1 MARRRRKKSTR
12 RRDTSVKLL
21 NVAEAYAY
29 SNIMTTNLFGASVP
43 EFITGKQNISQAGS
57 TYNLA
62 AWSSGS
68 TSDAAI
74 EKSLG
79 VGTVS
84 IRDLAHNPQLALDA
98 TAIRL
103 KANMWNIVGQ
113 TVATRWGFKFGKR
126 LLRQPINMINRS
138 VFKPLAMGIKL

>member
-1 MARRRRKKSTR
+1 MARRGRKKKRS

-43 EFITGKQNISQAGS
+43 QFITGEQNISQPGS

-62 AWSSGS
+62 AWQAGDV
-68 TSDAAI
+68 SDASI
-74 EKSLG
+74 EKTAG
-79 VGTVS
+79 VGMVS

-113 TVATRWGFKFGKR
+113 TVATRWGFRFGKR